1 MHALLL
7 LSQAVPYAMFPSSR
21 HCSSFKGTLLSF
33 FIHLVSYESIF
44 IFPKWSH
51 ISAEHRSVTS
61 PNTTHVIFPGGSP
74 ESASPGSASRSP
86 RPPSA
91 SLSGVLGPP
100 ACRPAPR
107 PAPCRLL
114 GRHVVPGEASLGK
127 SPGGAPS
134 RRAASA
140 SLRPCLPS
148 CPVLRGRA
156 LLLFSPERAPRV
168 PGEGA
173 AA

>member
-1 MHALLL
+1 
-7 LSQAVPYAMFPSSR
+7 MFPSSR

-61 PNTTHVIFPGGSP
+61 PNTTRVIFPGGSP

-91 SLSGVLGPP
+91 SLPGVLGPP
-100 ACRPAPR
+100 ACRPSPR

-127 SPGGAPS
+127 SPGGALPAL
-134 RRAASA
+134 RR
-140 SLRPCLPS
+140 RCRC
-148 CPVLRGRA
+148 CPVALSGSFVTRASRGPSF
-156 LLLFSPERAPRV
+156 LPCPHGAPAR
-168 PGEGA
+168 
-173 AA
+173 